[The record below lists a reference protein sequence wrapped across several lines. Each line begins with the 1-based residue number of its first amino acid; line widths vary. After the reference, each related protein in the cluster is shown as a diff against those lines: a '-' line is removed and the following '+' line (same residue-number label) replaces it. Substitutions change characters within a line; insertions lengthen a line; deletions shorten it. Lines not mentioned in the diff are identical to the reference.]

1 LTIAPPAVLGT
12 AWNRCAQLLLVT
24 GLVEI
29 LVIIR
34 TIEEVTTL
42 PVLEIPVLTMV
53 GIVMTEVHILW
64 VNL

>member
-1 LTIAPPAVLGT
+1 
-12 AWNRCAQLLLVT
+12 
-24 GLVEI
+24 VEI